1 MGGVMAYWSDSSV
14 GFAPQSAFGTEN
26 TTPGDFVYLKAE
38 SPSVTFET
46 ETTELDLMTGQV
58 GAAPERIIGRRSGS
72 ITMSMPLEGLRDS
85 YDPTSEDPGDAGV
98 LPYLHVLLGNAIGS
112 YANNW
117 VGGTHTAAE
126 FWSGERHISC
136 SSYTA
141 GGVASATSAKV
152 VYDNATASDKILG
165 GAYLLTS
172 LSATTSA
179 VQSGFAKTKGPPDTA
194 QTVALFENSTNTVND
209 PAANAYGTGTAWQ
222 SDDQPI
228 PLTIRWKGNNAAFGY
243 RLVDCICESFTI
255 NLNAAETPTVEFTF
269 SFYNFIADKTIGG
282 LVVPSTFQRIPTILG
297 TSNGRV
303 TIGGTATC
311 GLEDVSIGWSAGDLR
326 VIPCH
331 SEDSGIAS
339 VQIVRPVI
347 TAAFSIP
354 HKDTD
359 PIYDAGGTPGNTGA
373 HSWQYLLESGD
384 TISIGVEV
392 GSRIGRMWSAL
403 IPSAIVTASPVD
415 AGELVRYQ
423 VQVEASSYSGD
434 TSDTAETSAN
444 SPLDSIFRIGQ
455 G

>member
-1 MGGVMAYWSDSSV
+1 MGGVMAFWSDSSV

-26 TTPGDFVYLKAE
+26 VTAADFVYLKAE

-72 ITMSMPLEGLRDS
+72 ITMSMPLEGLLAS
-85 YDPTSEDPGDAGV
+85 YDPTAQNPGDPGV
-98 LPYLHVLLGNAIGS
+98 LPYLHVLLANAIGS
-112 YANNW
+112 YADNW
-117 VGGTHTAAE
+117 VGGVNTAAQ

-141 GGVASATSAKV
+141 GGVTSATVNSV
-152 VYDNATASDKILG
+152 TYDNATASDKIKG

-172 LSATTSA
+172 LSAATSA
-179 VQSGFAKTKGPPDTA
+179 VQSGYAKTKAGQVVT
-194 QTVALFENSTNTVND
+194 LFENATNTVND

-222 SDDQPI
+222 SDNQPI
-228 PLTIRWKGNNAAFGY
+228 PLTIRWQGNNTAFGY

-269 SFYNFIADKTIGG
+269 SFYDFIADKTIGG
-282 LVVPSTFQRIPTILG
+282 LVVPSSFQRIPTIIG
-297 TSNGRV
+297 TANGRV
-303 TIGGTATC
+303 TIGSMVMC

-339 VQIVRPVI
+339 VQIVRPVV

-359 PIYDAGGTPGNTGA
+359 PIFDAAGAPANSGA
-373 HSWQYLLESGD
+373 HAWQYLLESGD
-384 TISIGVEV
+384 TTSIGVEV

-423 VQVEASSYSGD
+423 VQVEASSYNGD
-434 TSDTAETSAN
+434 TSDTAETSSN

>member
-26 TTPGDFVYLKAE
+26 VTAGDFVYLKAE

-72 ITMSMPLEGLRDS
+72 ITMSMPLEGLADG
-85 YDPTSEDPGDAGV
+85 YDPTAQNPGDAGV
-98 LPYLHVLLGNAIGS
+98 LPYLQALLGNAIGS
-112 YANNW
+112 YADNW
-117 VGGTHTAAE
+117 VGGVNTAAQ

-136 SSYTA
+136 STYTA
-141 GGVASATSAKV
+141 AGVSTALANSVTYDDPAASA
-152 VYDNATASDKILG
+152 KIKG

-179 VQSGFAKTKGPPDTA
+179 VQSGFAKNKIA
-194 QTVALFENSTNTVND
+194 QTVTLFENASNTVND
-209 PAANAYGTGTAWQ
+209 NTANAYGTGTAWQ
-222 SDDQPI
+222 SDNQPI
-228 PLTIRWKGNNAAFGY
+228 PLTIRWKGNNTAFGY
-243 RLVDCICESFTI
+243 RLVDCICESFTL
-255 NLNAAETPTVEFTF
+255 NLNASETPTVEFTF
-269 SFYNFIADKTIGG
+269 SFYDFIADKTIGG
-282 LVVPSTFQRIPTILG
+282 LVVPSSFQRIPTILG

-303 TIGGTATC
+303 TIGGSATC

-359 PIYDAGGTPGNTGA
+359 GIYDAGGTPANSGA
-373 HSWQYLLESGD
+373 HAWQYLLAVSY
-384 TISIGVEV
+384 THLTLPTK
-392 GSRIGRMWSAL
+392 RI
-403 IPSAIVTASPVD
+403 V
-415 AGELVRYQ
+415 
-423 VQVEASSYSGD
+423 
-434 TSDTAETSAN
+434 
-444 SPLDSIFRIGQ
+444 
-455 G
+455 

>member
-1 MGGVMAYWSDSSV
+1 MAFWSDSSV

-72 ITMSMPLEGLRDS
+72 ITMSMPLEGLADG
-85 YDPTSEDPGDAGV
+85 YDPTAQNPGDAGV
-98 LPYLHVLLGNAIGS
+98 LPYLQALLGNAIGS
-112 YANNW
+112 YADNW
-117 VGGTHTAAE
+117 SGTAAQ
-126 FWSGERHISC
+126 FWSGTQHLSC

-141 GGVASATSAKV
+141 GGVDSAAAGSVT
-152 VYDNATASDKILG
+152 YDNLTASNKIKG
-165 GAYLLTS
+165 GAYLLTA
-172 LSATTSA
+172 LNATTSA
-179 VQSGFAKTKGPPDTA
+179 VQSGFAKVKSALAVT
-194 QTVALFENSTNTVND
+194 LFENSTNTVND
-209 PAANAYGTGTAWQ
+209 GTANAYGTGTAWQ
-222 SDDQPI
+222 SDNQPI
-228 PLTIRWKGNNAAFGY
+228 PLTIRWKGNNTAFGY

-303 TIGGTATC
+303 TIGGSVTC

-339 VQIVRPVI
+339 VQIVRPVV

-354 HKDTD
+354 HRDTD
-359 PIYDAGGTPGNTGA
+359 GIYDAGGAPANSGA
-373 HSWQYLLESGD
+373 HAWQYLLESGE
-384 TISIGVEV
+384 TVSIGVEV

-403 IPSAIVTASPVD
+403 IPAAIVTASPVD

-434 TSDTAETSAN
+434 TSDTAETSAD

>member
-1 MGGVMAYWSDSSV
+1 M
-14 GFAPQSAFGTEN
+14 
-26 TTPGDFVYLKAE
+26 YLKAE
-38 SPSVTFET
+38 APSVTFET
-46 ETTELDLMTGQV
+46 ELTELDLMTGQV

-72 ITMSMPLEGLRDS
+72 ITMSMPLEGLVEG
-85 YDPTSEDPGDAGV
+85 YDPTSQHPGDAGV
-98 LPYLHVLLGNAIGS
+98 LPYLQALLGNAIGS
-112 YANNW
+112 YADNW
-117 VGGTHTAAE
+117 VGGVNTAAQ
-126 FWSGERHISC
+126 FWSGERHVSC
-136 SSYTA
+136 SGYTA
-141 GGVASATSAKV
+141 GGVASATTSSV
-152 VYDNATASDKILG
+152 TYDNATASDEILG

-179 VQSGFAKTKGPPDTA
+179 VQSGYAKTKAGQVVT
-194 QTVALFENSTNTVND
+194 LFENATNTVND
-209 PAANAYGTGTAWQ
+209 PSANAYGTGTAWQ
-222 SDDQPI
+222 SDNQPI

-282 LVVPSTFQRIPTILG
+282 LVVPSSFQRIPTILG

-303 TIGGTATC
+303 TIGGNVTC

-339 VQIVRPVI
+339 VQIVRPVV

-354 HKDTD
+354 HKDND
-359 PIYDAGGTPGNTGA
+359 PIYDAGGGPANSGA
-373 HSWQYLLESGD
+373 HAWQYLLESGE
-384 TISIGVEV
+384 TVSIGVEV

-403 IPSAIVTASPVD
+403 VPAAIVTASPVD

-434 TSDTAETSAN
+434 TSDTAETSAD

>member
-1 MGGVMAYWSDSSV
+1 MAYWSDSSV
-14 GFAPQSAFGTEN
+14 GFAPQTAYGSEN
-26 TTPGDFVYLKAE
+26 ITPGDFVYLKAE
-38 SPSVTFET
+38 APSVTFET
-46 ETTELDLMTGQV
+46 ETTELELMTGQV
-58 GAAPERIIGRRSGS
+58 GAAPERIVGRRSGS
-72 ITMSMPLEGLRDS
+72 ITMSMPLEGLAEG
-85 YDPTSEDPGDAGV
+85 YDPTSQDPGDAGV
-98 LPYLHVLLGNAIGS
+98 LPYLQALLGNAIGS
-112 YANNW
+112 YTSNW
-117 VGGTHTAAE
+117 NPAVNTAAD
-126 FWSGERHISC
+126 FWEGSQHLSC

-141 GGVASATSAKV
+141 GGVSTALANSVT
-152 VYDNATASDKILG
+152 YDNATASDKILG
-165 GAYLLTS
+165 GAYLLTA
-172 LSATTSA
+172 LSATTTA
-179 VQSGFAKTKGPPDTA
+179 VQSGFAKVKGTA
-194 QTVALFENSTNTVND
+194 LAPQTVTLFENSTNTVAD

-222 SDDQPI
+222 SDNQPI
-228 PLTIRWKGNNAAFGY
+228 PLTIRWKGNNTAFGY

-282 LVVPSTFQRIPTILG
+282 LVVPSSFQRIPTILG

-303 TIGGTATC
+303 TIGGNVTC

-339 VQIVRPVI
+339 VQIVRPVV

-354 HKDTD
+354 HKDND
-359 PIYDAGGTPGNTGA
+359 PIYDAGGGPANSGA
-373 HSWQYLLESGD
+373 HAWQYLLESGD

-403 IPSAIVTASPVD
+403 IPSAIVTAAPVD

-434 TSDTAETSAN
+434 SSTTAETSAN
-444 SPLDSIFRIGQ
+444 SPINSIFRIGQ

>member
-1 MGGVMAYWSDSSV
+1 MAYWSDSSV
-14 GFAPQSAFGTEN
+14 GFAPQTAFGAEN
-26 TTPGDFVYLKAE
+26 TTPGDFAYLRAE

-46 ETTELDLMTGQV
+46 ELTELDLMTGQV

-72 ITMSMPLEGLRDS
+72 ITMSMPLEGLVDS
-85 YDPTSEDPGDAGV
+85 YDPTAQDPGDSGV
-98 LPYLHVLLGNAIGS
+98 LPYLLALLGNAIGS
-112 YANNW
+112 YADNW
-117 VGGTHTAAE
+117 GGTAAD
-126 FWSGERHISC
+126 FWNGSEHLSC

-141 GGVASATSAKV
+141 AGVASAAANTV
-152 VYDNATASDKILG
+152 TYDDLAASNKILG

-179 VQSGFAKTKGPPDTA
+179 VQSGYAKNKAALAVT
-194 QTVALFENSTNTVND
+194 LFENSTNTVND
-209 PAANAYGTGTAWQ
+209 NAANAYGTGTAWQ
-222 SDDQPI
+222 SDNQPI
-228 PLTIRWKGNNAAFGY
+228 PLTIRWKGNNTAFGY

-269 SFYNFIADKTIGG
+269 SFYDFIADKTIGG
-282 LVVPSTFQRIPTILG
+282 LVVPSSFQRIPTILG

-359 PIYDAGGTPGNTGA
+359 GIFDAGGAPANSGA
-373 HSWQYLLESGD
+373 HQWQYLLESGD

-403 IPSAIVTASPVD
+403 IPSAIVTAAPVD

-434 TSDTAETSAN
+434 SSTTPETSAN
-444 SPLDSIFRIGQ
+444 SPINSIFRIGQ